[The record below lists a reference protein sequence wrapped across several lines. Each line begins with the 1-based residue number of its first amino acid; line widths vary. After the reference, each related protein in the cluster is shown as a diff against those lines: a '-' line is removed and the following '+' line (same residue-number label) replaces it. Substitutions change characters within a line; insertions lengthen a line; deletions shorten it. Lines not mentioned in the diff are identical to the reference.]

1 LCSLVISSI
10 KVLWDFLRDEGS
22 YESGEFTHHPS
33 ELPLSVQTLK
43 NQFSQG
49 SGEICMP
56 IMDLPGPKARSIIER
71 DRKVIS
77 PSYPRGYPFV
87 MDHGKGVEVWDV
99 DGNRFLDFAAGIAV
113 VATGHSHPQVVRA
126 IQEQAEKFIH
136 ISSDYYHSTWVELA
150 EKLDEIAP
158 FKEDAVSFMTNSG
171 TESVETAIKLARH
184 YTGRSQFIGFL
195 GAFHGRTMG
204 AVSFTASKPIYHRD
218 FYPLMN
224 GVVHVPFPDPYR
236 PVLALE
242 PGEDYGEAVVRYI
255 AKNIFEHVLP
265 PEEVAGILVEPIQG
279 EGGYVLP
286 APGFFPALRRLC
298 DQHGILLIV
307 DEVQSG
313 MGRTGKWWAIEH
325 FGVEP
330 DIVCAAKGIASGMP
344 LGAMI
349 ARKSIVTWMKGAHGN
364 TFGGNP
370 IACGAALA
378 TIDLLENGYMQ
389 NATRVG
395 EYLIDALDE
404 IASRHPAFERPG
416 IGEVRGVGLMIGVEF
431 VKDYLTKEPAET
443 LRDRVVENAFLRGL
457 LLLGCGK
464 STIRFAPPLMVSER
478 DVDDALQ
485 IFEEALVASEREI
498 LVAA

>member
-1 LCSLVISSI
+1 
-10 KVLWDFLRDEGS
+10 
-22 YESGEFTHHPS
+22 
-33 ELPLSVQTLK
+33 
-43 NQFSQG
+43 
-49 SGEICMP
+49 
-56 IMDLPGPKARSIIER
+56 
-71 DRKVIS
+71 
-77 PSYPRGYPFV
+77 
-87 MDHGKGVEVWDV
+87 
-99 DGNRFLDFAAGIAV
+99 
-113 VATGHSHPQVVRA
+113 
-126 IQEQAEKFIH
+126 
-136 ISSDYYHSTWVELA
+136 
-150 EKLDEIAP
+150 
-158 FKEDAVSFMTNSG
+158 
-171 TESVETAIKLARH
+171 
-184 YTGRSQFIGFL
+184 
-195 GAFHGRTMG
+195 
-204 AVSFTASKPIYHRD
+204 
-218 FYPLMN
+218 
-224 GVVHVPFPDPYR
+224 
-236 PVLALE
+236 
-242 PGEDYGEAVVRYI
+242 
-255 AKNIFEHVLP
+255 
-265 PEEVAGILVEPIQG
+265 VEPIQG

-349 ARKSIVTWMKGAHGN
+349 ARKSIVTWAKGSHGN
-364 TFGGNP
+364 TYGGNP
-370 IACGAALA
+370 IACSASLA

-395 EYLIDALDE
+395 EYLKDALDE
-404 IASRHPAFERPG
+404 IASRHPAFEQPG

-478 DVDDALQ
+478 EVDDALQ

-498 LVAA
+498 LIAA